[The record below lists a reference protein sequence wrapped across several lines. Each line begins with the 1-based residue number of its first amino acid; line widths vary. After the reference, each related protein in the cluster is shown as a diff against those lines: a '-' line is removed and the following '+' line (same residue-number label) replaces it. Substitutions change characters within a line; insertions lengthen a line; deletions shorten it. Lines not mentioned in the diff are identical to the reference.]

1 MGYASS
7 WRSARHSS
15 ARRWHVP
22 SSTAAR
28 RQRDSRPPCSAS
40 CGLRGR
46 TASGVGSRRPR
57 AGHAGLRGGT
67 LRRCAR
73 RCGSH
78 SMPTARSSRPRSPTS
93 REFSYSWCCR
103 LARSSR
109 RPHDGGGQAVRR
121 SDGPARP
128 GPPDPRTGGPAVR
141 PNRFGSRGRPAHR
154 PDPSGLRPRHH
165 ASAARAPLAPGFA
178 LSGGAVHRRAHR
190 DRRRCRRHQSPARGR
205 RVRALG
211 LGRLGARAAH
221 AALFR
226 AGRPRGDGASGGAA
240 AARLP
245 RFAAQAPRG
254 LLGCPGLLR
263 SEERRARVRLDPGGP
278 RRRGER
284 RRVQE
289 PDHLLRAAL
298 CGAPD
303 DRDVF
308 SRRPDRRQSTEDHV
322 GGRRLR
328 GAGARRQ
335 ERGPGGRVADPSQ
348 GDGLRRPRRTR
359 HERALQG
366 ARRALRHAGRGAAGA
381 AAAQDPDR
389 RTAVRGGGT
398 VTPRVETDTPL
409 MQQYREI
416 KARYPHTILFF
427 RMGDFYEMFEDD
439 ARLAARELGLTL
451 TSRNNGGA
459 ADVPLAGVAIC
470 EQVEDPKLAKGLVRR
485 EVVETVTPGTVLA
498 EDWLER
504 DRNNFLVAL
513 DPRSGGA
520 APGLAALDLTTGELA
535 LETVPVEDLASA
547 LARYEPP
554 EVLLPAGCEVASAH
568 GSVTVT
574 EREAWEFDPEL
585 AREDLVRTFR
595 LASLDGLG
603 IEPGDRAAVGAAGA
617 LLRYA
622 RELKPGGLPHLARP
636 RMLRRGD
643 VLSLDEMTRR
653 NLELVEPLRPGVA
666 GATLLEVLDRT
677 MTPLGARLLRRWL
690 LAPLVDPAAINARLD
705 AVDVLVADP
714 RGRDRLREAL
724 DGVRDLE
731 RLAGRAALGR
741 ATPRELGALR
751 DSIRRLPDVRAALDG
766 LEGRERAPLLEAAA
780 ERFDLL
786 SDLGDELS
794 HALVDRPPAQLADGD
809 AIRPGFDPELDQLKD
824 ARDGGKTYI
833 AGLQAR
839 ERERT
844 GIGSLKVGFNRVFG
858 YYLEITHAHRD
869 RIPADY
875 ERRQTLTGA
884 ERYVTPELKEYEEKV
899 LGAEERIAAR
909 EAAVI
914 DGLRRRVADVIG
926 RLQGTAVVIAELDV
940 RAALADLA
948 HREGY
953 VRPEVT

>member
-254 LLGCPGLLR
+254 LLGRPGLLR
-263 SEERRARVRLDPGGP
+263 SEGRRARVRLDPGGA

-308 SRRPDRRQSTEDHV
+308 TRRPDRRQSTEDHV
-322 GGRRLR
+322 GRRRLR

-459 ADVPLAGVAIC
+459 ADVPLAGVPVKAGTEYLRRLIAKGHRVAIC

-485 EVVETVTPGTVLA
+485 AVIETITPGTVLSD
-498 EDWLER
+498 DWLVR
-504 DRNNFLVAL
+504 NRNNYIVAV
-513 DPRSGGA
+513 DPRGA
-520 APGLAALDLTTGELA
+520 AAGLATLDVTTGELI
-535 LETVPVEDLASA
+535 LETVPASDTA
-547 LARYEPP
+547 AAVARYEARELVVPA
-554 EVLLPAGCEVASAH
+554 EVSVSADV
-568 GSVTVT
+568 GTVTV
-574 EREAWEFDPEL
+574 REAWEFDPEL
-585 AREDLVRTFR
+585 AREDLMRTYGI
-595 LASLDGLG
+595 ASLDGLG
-603 IEPGDRAAVGAAGA
+603 VSAEDRPAIGAARS

-622 RELKPGGLPHLARP
+622 REPKPGGLPPLGHPPLG
-636 RMLRRGD
+636 RRGRG
-643 VLSLDEMTRR
+643 L
-653 NLELVEPLRPGVA
+653 
-666 GATLLEVLDRT
+666 
-677 MTPLGARLLRRWL
+677 
-690 LAPLVDPAAINARLD
+690 
-705 AVDVLVADP
+705 P
-714 RGRDRLREAL
+714 RD
-724 DGVRDLE
+724 D
-731 RLAGRAALGR
+731 
-741 ATPRELGALR
+741 
-751 DSIRRLPDVRAALDG
+751 
-766 LEGRERAPLLEAAA
+766 
-780 ERFDLL
+780 
-786 SDLGDELS
+786 
-794 HALVDRPPAQLADGD
+794 
-809 AIRPGFDPELDQLKD
+809 
-824 ARDGGKTYI
+824 
-833 AGLQAR
+833 
-839 ERERT
+839 
-844 GIGSLKVGFNRVFG
+844 
-858 YYLEITHAHRD
+858 
-869 RIPADY
+869 
-875 ERRQTLTGA
+875 
-884 ERYVTPELKEYEEKV
+884 
-899 LGAEERIAAR
+899 
-909 EAAVI
+909 
-914 DGLRRRVADVIG
+914 
-926 RLQGTAVVIAELDV
+926 
-940 RAALADLA
+940 
-948 HREGY
+948 
-953 VRPEVT
+953 